1 MSVHSMDLWMN
12 GFMEWMNGFMEWMNG
27 FMKKIEHEN
36 EI

>member
-1 MSVHSMDLWMN
+1 MSVHSMDL
-12 GFMEWMNGFMEWMNG
+12 WMNGFMEWMNG

>member
-1 MSVHSMDLWMN
+1 MDEWINGSMDQWI
-12 GFMEWMNGFMEWMNG
+12 G